1 MRAGVFTRLFLA
13 GACGF
18 TAAGLQPALA
28 DDPALGVMDRDRPD
42 YDAKG
47 LPLGGFRLR
56 PALDVGVNTDDNVFR
71 TETGAESDIYYTIA
85 PSLDLKSQWSRHSL
99 ELTAG
104 LTRYQYTKHGSEN
117 RTDWNVG
124 AKGQLDVLRGAV
136 IDGATSYQVLHE
148 PRSSPN
154 EPGNAARPT
163 EYSLYHAETSATYQP
178 NRFGLSAGAHF
189 DRYDYNPTPL
199 VGGGTLNNGD
209 RNRNQYGAFVKASYE
224 MAPGYAVFLR
234 GSYDRHVYD
243 QTIDQY
249 GFDHNSHAYHAD
261 AGVNFFATH
270 LIQGELF
277 AGYVNESFE
286 NPFKNISTF
295 DYGAALHWYA
305 TPLMTFH
312 LTASRAFDDTTL
324 VGASISDDKRFG
336 AAMDYELLRD
346 LIIQTHVSYTD
357 SKFEDIARDDKI
369 LEAAFNVKYLINRY
383 MSANAGYVFS
393 RRNSSVPG
401 QGFTDNSVMATLHLQ
416 L

>member
-1 MRAGVFTRLFLA
+1 MRVGVFTGLILA
-13 GACGF
+13 LACGLVVG
-18 TAAGLQPALA
+18 ASLPAFA
-28 DDPALGVMDRDRPD
+28 QEALGVMDRNRPE

-71 TETGAESDIYYTIA
+71 TETGAESDIYYTIS
-85 PSLDLKSQWSRHSL
+85 PSLDLKSQWSRHSF

-104 LTRYQYTKHGSEN
+104 LTRYQYSRHGSEN

-124 AKGQLDVLRGAV
+124 AKGRLDVLRGAI
-136 IDGATSYQVLHE
+136 IDGATSYRVLHE
-148 PRSSPN
+148 PRYSPD
-154 EPGNAARPT
+154 EPGGAARPT
-163 EYSLYHAETSATYQP
+163 EYSLYQADASATYQP

-189 DRYDYNPTPL
+189 DRYEYRPTPL
-199 VGGGTLNNGD
+199 VGGGLFNNHD
-209 RNRNQYGAFVKASYE
+209 RDQDQYSAFVKASYE

-234 GSYDRHVYD
+234 GSYDRHNFD
-243 QTIDQY
+243 QKLDRY
-249 GFDHNSHAYHAD
+249 GFDRDSRAYHAD

-270 LIQGELF
+270 LLQGEFF
-277 AGYVNESFE
+277 AGFVNESFE
-286 NPFKNISTF
+286 APFKNINAF

-324 VGASISDDKRFG
+324 AGASVSDDRSFG

-346 LIIQTHVSYTD
+346 LIVQTHVAYID
-357 SKFEDIARDDKI
+357 SRFENIAREDKI

-383 MSANAGYVFS
+383 LSANAGYVFS

-401 QGFTDNSVMATLHLQ
+401 QDFIDNSVMATLHFQ